1 MAAPAGPCRAPHRDA
16 SHRSHA
22 DQRPHDL
29 PPSGLDAHPKEDLR
43 YDRHGD
49 TVACV
54 KNRIGYARRQ
64 LARQLAP
71 GSALSAIRTT
81 RKRRSTNDPSI
92 PCAMT
97 SAIAV
102 ADPAIRQRPG
112 SDGHGEAGRDEKGAA
127 DQNQLSAELAPRH
140 EGGELP
146 SRFGTSES
154 LDACGVRAK
163 TREEKADAK
172 QVRVQQPS
180 RRPRGEVPRRRS
192 DAPLPRRGRRGTGS
206 LELIVCSRRR
216 GSRPVMQ
223 ASTPDRSSSGTVT
236 TTGAR

>member
-102 ADPAIRQRPG
+102 AI
-112 SDGHGEAGRDEKGAA
+112 
-127 DQNQLSAELAPRH
+127 
-140 EGGELP
+140 
-146 SRFGTSES
+146 
-154 LDACGVRAK
+154 
-163 TREEKADAK
+163 
-172 QVRVQQPS
+172 QPS
-180 RRPRGEVPRRRS
+180 VNDQDRMAMVRPAAMRRGPPIRTSLVPSSLPDTRAASSRVVSERRSRWTLAACAPKPARRRPTPSKCAYNSQAGGRVVKFLGDGAMLHYR
-192 DAPLPRRGRRGTGS
+192 DAVGAVR
-206 LELIVCSRRR
+206 
-216 GSRPVMQ
+216 
-223 ASTPDRSSSGTVT
+223 DRSS
-236 TTGAR
+236 